1 MTAVPEYRLSVD
13 HGRDGMEVY
22 RMNMEVKKDVPPQK
36 QMTIALDNYL
46 ALSSVLQ
53 ADMSALLDCETGTQH
68 WRRNFIRVSARSSEL
83 WPKVGDGVMR

>member
-13 HGRDGMEVY
+13 HGRNGMEVY
-22 RMNMEVKKDVPPQK
+22 RMNMEVKKDVSPQK

-46 ALSSVLQ
+46 DLSSVLQ

-68 WRRNFIRVSARSSEL
+68 WRRNFIRVSASLIEGYAHCIR
-83 WPKVGDGVMR
+83 